1 MKSSNVLL
9 KTCAAKNLMIS
20 VSKNVITLPNSIVTF
35 FDTANYT
42 SLLAESDENAVYVP
56 MYNKKTRIGVALSEL
71 EAKNIIAKDKSKRLS
86 EKEDAK
92 KEAFLPPHLSIIER
106 TGSSYN
112 SLSFRWRSLD
122 GEIWPAWR
130 RIWQLYY
137 FKRPYWLYK
146 YGL

>member
-9 KTCAAKNLMIS
+9 KTCAAKNFDDKRF
-20 VSKNVITLPNSIVTF
+20 KNVITLPNSIVTF

-71 EAKNIIAKDKSKRLS
+71 EAKKYYCQDKSKRLS

-92 KEAFLPPHLSIIER
+92 KEALFAAA
-106 TGSSYN
+106 
-112 SLSFRWRSLD
+112 SFH
-122 GEIWPAWR
+122 
-130 RIWQLYY
+130 Y
-137 FKRPYWLYK
+137 
-146 YGL
+146 